1 MIDFHFGLMIV
12 NILFTEVSHPE
23 TVSIGW
29 LESEGFSLFN

>member
-23 TVSIGW
+23 TVSIRVA
-29 LESEGFSLFN
+29 